1 MKQLKKKLVLEKTS
15 LRPLV
20 LDGTQLQNVQGG
32 RFTTDA
38 RTNFCGSTP
47 TSEACVCE

>member
-20 LDGTQLQNVQGG
+20 HAQLENVQGG
-32 RFTTDA
+32 YKTTDA

-47 TSEACVCE
+47 TSEACVCD